1 MTRLA
6 AITKGGL
13 AVPGKAVTAAMER
26 NAVSSKWRKK
36 KGHNGPSAAHP
47 EPSESRSPMSQSGT
61 SVLEPSTPEQTQLH
75 EPSHARQRA
84 SLGVAM
90 LGFFVVALD
99 AQIVNVA
106 LPDIGN
112 NLGGGLS
119 GLQWVV
125 TGYTLTFSSLLL
137 FAGTLSDRIG
147 ARRAYG
153 LGMAIFVVA
162 SAACGFAPSLAVLI
176 AARVAQGVGAA
187 LITPTSLALIREA
200 YDDARQRAKAVAYW
214 ALGGSVAAAA
224 GPILG
229 GLLTELNWRII
240 FFINLPV
247 GIVALVLLSR
257 VAVSPRR
264 THPFDVVG
272 QLAALV
278 ALVGFTFAIIEG
290 GSRGFAQPEIVA
302 SFVLAA
308 LGAIAFLVSQAR
320 GKHPMVPLDLFR
332 ARPVVIS
339 LAAAFITMAG
349 FYGVVFVQSLYFQQ
363 VRDASALATGLLFL
377 PMTAMVAILNPT
389 AAKVALRFGSRVPII
404 GGQILMVLGLLGL
417 ALAPVDLPLWAIS
430 LLMVPVGVGGSFTVP
445 PLTSLLLDAVPAP
458 RAGTASGVLNTAR
471 QVGGSMGVAASG
483 AVIAH
488 MAGFMPGLR
497 TSLIALAVLIAV
509 TGALSFLLPQGHEEQ
524 TA

>member
-1 MTRLA
+1 MPTPVNALRE
-6 AITKGGL
+6 
-13 AVPGKAVTAAMER
+13 PTAQAKR
-26 NAVSSKWRKK
+26 
-36 KGHNGPSAAHP
+36 P
-47 EPSESRSPMSQSGT
+47 
-61 SVLEPSTPEQTQLH
+61 LH
-75 EPSHARQRA
+75 QRA
-84 SLGVAM
+84 ALAVAM

-106 LPDIGN
+106 LPDIGDK
-112 NLGGGLS
+112 LGGGLS

-153 LGMAIFVVA
+153 IGMAVFVIA
-162 SAACGFAPSLAVLI
+162 SALCGLAPSLGVLI
-176 AARVAQGVGAA
+176 ASRVAQGVGAA

-229 GLLTELNWRII
+229 GILTELNWRII

-247 GIVALVLLSR
+247 GLLAVVLLTR
-257 VAVSPRR
+257 VAPSPRR
-264 THPFDVVG
+264 AHPFDIVG
-272 QLAALV
+272 QISALV
-278 ALVGFTFAIIEG
+278 ALVGFTYGVIEG
-290 GSRGFAQPEIVA
+290 GSHSYGDPEIIL

-308 LGAIAFLVSQAR
+308 IGAVAFLVSQAR

-332 ARPVVIS
+332 ARPVAIS
-339 LAAAFITMAG
+339 LAAAFLTMAG

-363 VRDASALATGLLFL
+363 VRDASPLQTGLLFL
-377 PMTAMVAILNPT
+377 PMTALVAILNPL
-389 AAKVALRFGSRVPII
+389 AARVALRFGSRVPII
-404 GGQILMVLGLLGL
+404 GGQLLMVVGLLGL
-417 ALAPVDLPLWAIS
+417 ALAPVDLPLWSVS

-471 QVGGSMGVAASG
+471 QVGGSMGVAVSG

-488 MAGFMPGLR
+488 MAGFMSGLR
-497 TSLIALAVLIAV
+497 VSLISLAVLVFITA
-509 TGALSFLLPQGHEEQ
+509 ALSVLLPRGDRE
-524 TA
+524 TS

>member
-1 MTRLA
+1 MTVPVA
-6 AITKGGL
+6 TTQGGL
-13 AVPGKAVTAAMER
+13 AVPGKTVTATTER
-26 NAVSSKWRKK
+26 TTVSSKRC
-36 KGHNGPSAAHP
+36 NRTGPRSPRATQR
-47 EPSESRSPMSQSGT
+47 EPSESRPAMSQSGT
-61 SVLEPSTPEQTQLH
+61 TVLEPSTAAQTRH
-75 EPSHARQRA
+75 EPGRAHRRA
-84 SLGVAM
+84 SLAAAM

-106 LPDIGN
+106 LPDIGET
-112 NLGGGLS
+112 LGGGLS

-137 FAGTLSDRIG
+137 FGGTLSDRIG

-153 LGMAIFVVA
+153 IGMATFVLA
-162 SAACGFAPSLAVLI
+162 SAACGFASSLGVLV

-200 YDDARQRAKAVAYW
+200 FDDARQRAKAVAYW

-229 GLLTELNWRII
+229 GLLTELHWRII
-240 FFINLPV
+240 FFVNLPV
-247 GIVALVLLSR
+247 GLLALILLNR

-264 THPFDVVG
+264 PHPFDVVG
-272 QLAALV
+272 QTAALV
-278 ALVGFTFAIIEG
+278 ALVGFTFAVIEG
-290 GSRGFAQPEIVA
+290 GSRGFSQPEIVG
-302 SFVLAA
+302 SFIIAGV
-308 LGAIAFLVSQAR
+308 GAITFLVSQAR
-320 GKHPMVPLDLFR
+320 GTHPMVPLDLFR
-332 ARPVVIS
+332 ARPVAIS

-363 VRDASALATGLLFL
+363 VRAASPLETGLLFL
-377 PMTAMVAILNPT
+377 PMTALVAILNPT

-404 GGQILMVLGLLGL
+404 GGQVLMVFGLLGL

-445 PLTSLLLDAVPAP
+445 PLTSLLLDAVPGP

-471 QVGGSMGVAASG
+471 QVGGSMGVAVSG

-497 TSLIALAVLIAV
+497 TSLIALAVLVAI
-509 TGALSFLLPQGHEEQ
+509 TGSLSLRLPRGQEES
-524 TA
+524 AA